1 MSKKINYPDR
11 FVLIYDSDM
20 GNDIDD
26 AFAQI
31 MAAQTHASGKTKLV
45 LSLSSNPNPWSV
57 AAIDALN
64 RYYGVDD
71 CQLGIYFGRVKA
83 AWDNYA
89 STIAG
94 RKWLNP
100 ETVMDGVTSLRKIL
114 NQQDDNSVRLVA
126 TGFASNLSG
135 LLSSDANHHGDGIP
149 FAGIELARRKIQ
161 FLSIMAADFSAS
173 TNPATQQGEFNVDCD
188 IPAMCDVMNYWPT
201 DMFISDFT
209 IGNQVLVNW
218 PRLKC
223 KLKDSNPL
231 KAGYIDYYEGPA
243 TLLRSK
249 PGPILNRPSWDQTS
263 MLFALEPDGD
273 NFTISA
279 EGKVTIDDRGLSF
292 FHPEEDGKRYLL
304 SFDEQHTPGAVN
316 EHLLIKYYHEPII
329 E

>member
-1 MSKKINYPDR
+1 MNRKPLYPEP

-31 MAAQTHASGKTKLV
+31 MTAQAHAAGKTKLA
-45 LSLSSNPNPWSV
+45 LALSSNPNPWSV

-64 RYYGVDD
+64 RYYGVMD
-71 CQLGIYFGRVKA
+71 CPLGIYFGRVKA

-94 RKWLNP
+94 GKWMNP
-100 ETVMDGVTSLRKIL
+100 ETVMDGVASLRKIL

-135 LLSSDANHHGDGIP
+135 LLFSEANHQGDGIP
-149 FAGIELARRKIQ
+149 FTGIELARRKIQ
-161 FLSIMAADFSAS
+161 FISIMAADFVASA
-173 TNPATQQGEFNVDCD
+173 NPATQEGEFNVACD
-188 IPAMCDVMNYWPT
+188 IPAMRDVMNDWPT

-209 IGNQVLVNW
+209 IGNQVLVDW

-243 TLLRSK
+243 KLSRSK
-249 PGPILNRPSWDQTS
+249 PGEILNRPSWDQTS
-263 MLFALEPDGD
+263 MLFALEPDGGH
-273 NFTISA
+273 FAISA

-292 FHPEEDGKRYLL
+292 FCPEADGKRYLL
-304 SFDEQHTPGAVN
+304 SFDERHTPEAVN
-316 EHLLIKYYHEPII
+316 EYLLIKYYHEPAI